1 MLVLSLLMK
10 LLSGGVRWRGVLC
23 NQRSSAVAQGGWSM
37 SAVVV
42 AVSSPAWSE
51 EVRAPELALA
61 SQDFSLMSKWLPES
75 LMWLRYEFAYH
86 EVWQWVALLVG
97 VGFVMVVRIIL
108 KYSYALIE
116 NLSTMT
122 DSQWDNKLIALVKSQ
137 AIAMVSL
144 GCGYLYILAVGYTE
158 TMTQIIGYGVKILI
172 AVHIFRLL
180 YRVLDI
186 IPELATTEHYAVFAA
201 VDPAVTQL
209 IVKIGKAV
217 VALMLPLVVL
227 QNLGVNV
234 ASLLA
239 GLGLAGL
246 AFSLAAKETVAN
258 FFGSLMILLDKP
270 FDLGDW
276 VIIGD
281 YEGSVVEIGIRSTV
295 IRTFYDSMITLP
307 NSVVMSGL
315 VDNMGK
321 RNHRRIKTTLDIG
334 YGTTPAQMRQFMS
347 SIKSLLANHPHTV
360 KTLDQ
365 HVVLSA
371 FQASSLGVMLYFF
384 IDVKDWT
391 EELLVREAIFMSI
404 IDLADEQHI
413 KFAFPTRTVHLH
425 GSSPSLG
432 SKNET
437 V

>member
-1 MLVLSLLMK
+1 MRVLRLLMK
-10 LLSGGVRWRGVLC
+10 LLFWRVWWRAVWNKCAPAATQGRWSV
-23 NQRSSAVAQGGWSM
+23 SAVLMISL
-37 SAVVV
+37 
-42 AVSSPAWSE
+42 PAWAQ
-51 EVRAPELALA
+51 EVDAPELALA
-61 SQDFSLMSKWLPES
+61 NQNFSLMTRWLPES
-75 LMWLRYEFAYH
+75 MMWLRYEFAYH
-86 EVWQWVALLVG
+86 ELWQWVALVVG
-97 VGFVMVVRIIL
+97 VVFVMVVRIML
-108 KYSYALIE
+108 KHSYALLE
-116 NLSTMT
+116 NLTSIT
-122 DSQWDNKLIALVKSQ
+122 DSPWDNRLIALVKSQ
-137 AIAMVSL
+137 AIAVVAL
-144 GCGYLYILAVGYTE
+144 GCGYLYIFAVGYTE
-158 TMTQIIGYGVKILI
+158 TMTQIIGYGIKILI

-186 IPELATTEHYAVFAA
+186 IPELATTEHISGVAK

-209 IVKIGKAV
+209 VVKIGKAV

-227 QNLGVNV
+227 QNLGINV

-276 VIIGD
+276 VILGD

-307 NSVVMSGL
+307 NSVVMNGL
-315 VDNMGK
+315 IDNMGK
-321 RNHRRIKTTLDIG
+321 RNHRRIKTTLDIA
-334 YGTTPAQMRQFMS
+334 YDTTPVQLRQFMN
-347 SIKSLLANHPHTV
+347 SIRALLANHPHTV

-404 IDLADEQHI
+404 IELADEQRI
-413 KFAFPTRTVHLH
+413 EFAFPTRTVHLH
-425 GSSPSLG
+425 GVSSSLTAQDG
-432 SKNET
+432 T